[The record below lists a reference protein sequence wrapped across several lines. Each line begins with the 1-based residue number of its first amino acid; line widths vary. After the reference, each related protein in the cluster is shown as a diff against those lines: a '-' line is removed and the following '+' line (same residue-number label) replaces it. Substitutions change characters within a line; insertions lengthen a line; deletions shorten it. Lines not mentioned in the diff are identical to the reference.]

1 MKEFA
6 SCDLFLFG
14 RGLQNFLAAS
24 STTMESLPLK
34 VLDFGL
40 QMPTGPNSGVV
51 VACILL
57 VSSRLDCP
65 GMSLAELRDTCLDM
79 SMWSFSGGVTL
90 KCSSSKLF

>member
-1 MKEFA
+1 
-6 SCDLFLFG
+6 
-14 RGLQNFLAAS
+14 
-24 STTMESLPLK
+24 MESLPLK

-40 QMPTGPNSGVV
+40 QMPTGPSSGA

-65 GMSLAELRDTCLDM
+65 GMSLAEVCATCLDM

-90 KCSSSKLF
+90 KCCSSIFFYQFKKNINKY